1 MRNLLLASAL
11 LALASTP
18 LPATPHLLDDWS
30 GIVEAAQGQT
40 VYLHAWGETRASTRS
55 LVTARLL
62 PRSYFLDACDDV
74 RVRHEG
80 IEEAAPVLR

>member
-1 MRNLLLASAL
+1 MHSFEVNPMSPNGRPIMRNLLLASAL

-62 PRSYFLDACDDV
+62 FQLPTSF
-74 RVRHEG
+74 
-80 IEEAAPVLR
+80 